1 MTAIVQEDN
10 ELKKLLGNPAKNAGE
25 DGLMGPPQ
33 STNVPRPST
42 SQNVNPQSLISPMTP
57 ANSTKEVI
65 EPCLQNVV
73 STVNLGI
80 ELPLMYINTRTRN
93 SEYNPARFMGL
104 IMRIRNPRAT
114 ALIFHSGKIV
124 CTGAR
129 SEEDSYLATR
139 KFARIIQKLGFARN
153 NNLIFHFVCLLLQA
167 KFYNFKIQNIVATCD
182 LKFPIKL
189 ENLNHIHGQFSSY
202 EPELYPGLIYRMVSP
217 RVVLLIFV
225 NGKVVL
231 TGAKNRTEL
240 QDALNNIYPI
250 LKSFRKQ

>member
-1 MTAIVQEDN
+1 MTQVAQEDN
-10 ELKKLLGNPAKNAGE
+10 ELKRLLNNPAKNASE
-25 DGLMGPPQ
+25 DGSMAPPL

-42 SQNVNPQSLISPMTP
+42 SQNANPQSMMIPIKP
-57 ANSTKEVI
+57 INSTKEVV

-73 STVNLGI
+73 STVNLQT
-80 ELPLMYINTRTRN
+80 ELKLMYINVRTRN
-93 SEYNPARFMGL
+93 SEYNPARFTGL
-104 IMRIRNPRAT
+104 IMRIQNPRAT
-114 ALIFHSGKIV
+114 ALIFRSGKLV

-129 SEEDSYLATR
+129 SEEDSFLAAK
-139 KFARIIQKLGFARN
+139 KFARIIQKLGFP
-153 NNLIFHFVCLLLQA
+153 V
-167 KFYNFKIQNIVATCD
+167 KFSSFKIQNIVATCD

-189 ENLNHIHGQFSSY
+189 ENLNHMHGQFSSY
-202 EPELYPGLIYRMVSP
+202 EPELYPGLTYRMVVP

-231 TGAKNRTEL
+231 TGAKNRIEL

>member
-1 MTAIVQEDN
+1 MTAVVHDDN
-10 ELKKLLGNPAKNAGE
+10 ELKRLLSNPAKNAGE
-25 DGLMGPPQ
+25 DNSKAPPQ
-33 STNVPRPST
+33 SNIVSRPST
-42 SQNVNPQSLISPMTP
+42 SQNVNPQSMICPMIP

-73 STVNLGI
+73 STVNLGT
-80 ELPLMYINTRTRN
+80 ELKLMYINTRTRN
-93 SEYNPARFMGL
+93 SEYNPARFTGL

-114 ALIFHSGKIV
+114 ALIFHSGKLV

-129 SEEDSYLATR
+129 CEEDSYLATR
-139 KFARIIQKLGFARN
+139 KFARIIQKLGFT
-153 NNLIFHFVCLLLQA
+153 V
-167 KFYNFKIQNIVATCD
+167 KFYDFKIQNIVATCD

-225 NGKVVL
+225 NGKIVL
-231 TGAKNRTEL
+231 TGAKNRIEL